1 MFFWFLM
8 GMKWTLES
16 VAMKRIMFI
25 ALCLISMTGPAS
37 AYQIYLW
44 CPESVQVGLPLNCS
58 VDSNLPAGTTFDMV
72 FYQSVYL
79 EAPFS
84 HRSFVIREDHATMYQ
99 SFDTKGLPGGF
110 YKVEVRFSGPEEGKL
125 SSDSVTLR
133 VPELIDRSGEITITS
148 PGSQTLDEAL
158 RIEGSVTRLGN
169 KGVDIEVR
177 GRDGF
182 VFGPQY
188 ISTKV
193 DFRSGAGVFTQ
204 RAAVTQAGT
213 YDVYFRDA
221 DGYIGMKTFSVIAST
236 TPSPTTVPKTTVVTS
251 RPTTSAPA
259 SLPTTTR
266 SPLSPVPVVAALT
279 GVGLLAMSMAR
290 KH

>member
-1 MFFWFLM
+1 M
-8 GMKWTLES
+8 GMKCTSES

-37 AYQIYLW
+37 AYQIYLS
-44 CPESVQVGLPLNCS
+44 CPESVQAGLPLNCS
-58 VDSNLPAGTTFDMV
+58 VDSNLPPGTTFDVV

-84 HRSFVIREDHATMYQ
+84 RMSFVIRENHATLYQ
-99 SFDTKGLPGGF
+99 SFETKGLPGGPC
-110 YKVEVRFSGPEEGKL
+110 KVEVRFSGPEAGKL

-133 VPELIDRSGEITITS
+133 VPELIDRSGEITLTS
-148 PGSQTLDEAL
+148 PLSQTFDEAL

-169 KGVDIEVR
+169 KGVDIEVID
-177 GRDGF
+177 RDGV

-204 RAAVTQAGT
+204 RVAVTWPGT

-221 DGYIGMKTFSVIAST
+221 DGYIGMKTFNVIAST
-236 TPSPTTVPKTTVVTS
+236 TPSPATVQKTTVTAS
-251 RPTTSAPA
+251 PPTTIAPTP
-259 SLPTTTR
+259 LPTTNK
-266 SPLSPVPVVAALT
+266 SPLSLVPIVTALT
-279 GVGLLAMSMAR
+279 GVGLLAIIVAR

>member
-16 VAMKRIMFI
+16 VTMKRIMFI

-79 EAPFS
+79 EDPFS

-99 SFDTKGLPGGF
+99 SFDTKGLPGAF
-110 YKVEVRFSGPEEGKL
+110 YNVEVRFSGPEEGHL
-125 SSDSVTLR
+125 SYDSVTLR

-182 VFGPQY
+182 VFGPHY
-188 ISTKV
+188 TGTKV

-251 RPTTSAPA
+251 RPTTSVPA

-266 SPLSPVPVVAALT
+266 SPISPVPVVAALT